1 MSSFSQ
7 INTNI
12 QAQRAFQNLS
22 ETSEELQTRQERLTT
37 GLRINS
43 AEDDAAGFE
52 IANQLEAKTGGQGQA
67 LRNIGDA
74 KSTLSTA
81 EGALDSQLSILQTAK
96 EKATQ
101 AANGSLSNSEQEA
114 IQNELNQL
122 TGEIQDIA
130 ENTEFNGKSLI
141 DGGESGAESREFSF
155 QTGEGAKDQFDVS
168 LANTQA
174 TSGNGLDI
182 GQNAADVTNSD
193 NVEVDDGDFAS
204 LNASVQDGG
213 DISLGTSTITNGD
226 GELENLSGG
235 EFNLTV
241 KRTGTDEFEV
251 SVNGDTGATSTIQT
265 GTAGTADS
273 FVVGGTSNAN
283 DGTGSSDTDLADI
296 TLEKDTASGDQLEVS
311 LAGTSKSQLTD
322 VTGASG
328 SDDPTGEFS
337 VQVGGDGVKFADD
350 VTESDSDQSD
360 TDSLDGAQEAINTID
375 TAIDTV
381 TSELSNLGATQ
392 NRLSFKESNLTTTR
406 TNLNAAQSRIEDA
419 DFAREQTQVAKLQV
433 QQQSGTAQLAQANA
447 AGQSVLSLLQ

>member
-141 DGGESGAESREFSF
+141 DGGESGGESREFSF

-174 TSGNGLDI
+174 TSSNGLDI
-182 GQNAADVTNSD
+182 GQNAADVTNPD
-193 NVEVDDGDFAS
+193 NVEVDSGDFAS
-204 LNASVQDGG
+204 LSANVQDGT
-213 DISLGTSTITNGD
+213 DASLSSNITNSD

-251 SVNGDTGATSTIQT
+251 SVNGDTGATSTIT
-265 GTAGTADS
+265 TATNGTS
-273 FVVGGTSNAN
+273 VVVGG
-283 DGTGSSDTDLADI
+283 DGSTGTTADEGDI

-311 LAGTSKSQLTD
+311 LVGTEKSQLTD
-322 VTGASG
+322 VTGGTG

-375 TAIDTV
+375 DAIDTV